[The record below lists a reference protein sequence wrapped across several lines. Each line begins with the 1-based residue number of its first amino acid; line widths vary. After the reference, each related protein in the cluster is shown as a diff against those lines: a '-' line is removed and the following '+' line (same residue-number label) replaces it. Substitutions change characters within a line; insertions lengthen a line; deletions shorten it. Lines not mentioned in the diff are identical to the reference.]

1 MKGIILKF
9 TGTTKN
15 IIKELL
21 KDIDILG
28 LEFDIQHWESYGDD
42 MEGSNLDFN
51 NTREISS
58 EIIKNKLFI
67 ENNTLYPEFIEL
79 FARKENDS
87 KKEIFNYK
95 DFLESKY
102 VFSIINYDYRNI
114 EVCSKIPEI
123 LESIKII
130 FLNSDLK
137 DKKIIEL
144 DHIPEDATLKSW
156 RQGKGING

>member
-1 MKGIILKF
+1 MNGLILKC
-9 TGTTKN
+9 TGITKN

-21 KDIDILG
+21 KDIDILD
-28 LEFDIQHWESYGDD
+28 LEFDIQYWESYGDD
-42 MEGSNLDFN
+42 MEGANFDFN
-51 NTREISS
+51 NTSEISS

-67 ENNTLYPEFIEL
+67 ENNTLYPEFMEL

-87 KKEIFNYK
+87 KTEIFNYK

-102 VFSIINYDYRNI
+102 IFSIVNYDYRNI

-123 LESIKII
+123 LESIKKN